1 MPYQRGR
8 CSRPYL
14 GMPSKLSGNFCLFM
28 VDFSGWLKLYSKL
41 QACISSGHLL
51 VEYSA
56 ASGGTHPES
65 YRVLTVRELARVQ
78 GFPDFY
84 KLCGPIKERYATFD
98 IIYYGTTELV
108 ALLPHYNP
116 PNLNKDITEIFGKL
130 INIYRALGGDRR
142 SFSYHKAIPVI
153 EKLPFK
159 IESVEQVKHFP
170 SIGKSMQDHIQEIVT
185 TGKLSKLEHFETD
198 EKARTISLCG
208 EVWGIGPATALKL
221 YEKGYRTLDDLKNES
236 SLTNAQKLGLK
247 YFHDIQQR
255 IPRHEVQEM
264 ESLLKTAAEE
274 ILPEVRGE
282 ASCGDMDIIITH
294 PDGKRFAIYV
304 GDFVNFTSEMLIL
317 SNYCLFSSS
326 DCYYYYYH
334 FISIVTNI
342 IITTITIII
351 IITVVGLL
359 LDYLLNY
366 LMDFWIFGRIC
377 WLICVMFFY
386 MFCVISKDLADCVL
400 FWIYWANL

>member
-98 IIYYGTTELV
+98 IIYYGTTEL

-130 INIYRALGGDRR
+130 IDIYRALGGDRR

-159 IESVEQVKHFP
+159 IESVEQVKHLP

-198 EKARTISLCG
+198 EKVRTISLFG

-264 ESLLKTAAEE
+264 ESLLKTAADE
-274 ILPEVRGE
+274 ILPEVAVVCGGSFRRGK

-317 SNYCLFSSS
+317 SNYSYLNKNIYLHDFFSF
-326 DCYYYYYH
+326 CYYYY
-334 FISIVTNI
+334 FIFVF
-342 IITTITIII
+342 
-351 IITVVGLL
+351 
-359 LDYLLNY
+359 DP
-366 LMDFWIFGRIC
+366 
-377 WLICVMFFY
+377 
-386 MFCVISKDLADCVL
+386 
-400 FWIYWANL
+400 